1 MSRKNVEIT
10 EEEYNILL
18 KIQKESIEIIAKY
31 ESLIHQDN
39 RFEVCATALG
49 FIICNFLDHYGVK
62 DPAIFMKDI
71 SNNINSNYN
80 NFIKNA
86 NYEFV
91 VYENGKKICKGKL
104 N

>member
-1 MSRKNVEIT
+1 MSLKEVEMT
-10 EEEYNILL
+10 EEEYKILL
-18 KIQKESIEIIAKY
+18 KIQKKTLMIFAKY

-49 FIICNFLDHYGVK
+49 FIICNFLEHYGVK
-62 DPAIFMKDI
+62 DPSVFMRDM
-71 SNNINSNYN
+71 SANINNNYN
-80 NFIKNA
+80 NFIKNE
-86 NYEFV
+86 NDEFV